1 MPELKQESAGRL
13 DYVTAA
19 KALGICLVVVG
30 HCVPSLPI
38 RQWIYLFHMPLFFFL
53 SGYCFKESAAEN
65 VRSYIGK
72 KIKGLYLPFVTCN
85 LIALVF
91 HPFFC
96 RIGLYDPADRFTSA
110 VGFLKYLVKILLCVK
125 MEDVV
130 APMWFL
136 PILMFVS
143 VGFCLL
149 TKIKISL
156 RLPEPVI
163 HVAVLVLYA
172 VAYLLPSR
180 GGLLRAYILVA
191 LGLFVFDLGV
201 LCRKYRLYER
211 LSRFNREVCRY
222 ALPAACF
229 GVLASAASYVDFNMI
244 QMRLGNPLLVPL
256 LHLLGIYM
264 TLETA
269 DALSKAITKLVLYV
283 GERTLTVLKWH
294 YYVFFVVTVLQNK
307 IVTGHS
313 LTGIH
318 AFVLYL
324 TQSVVF
330 KTLLFAV
337 YAFAG
342 VAVPLT
348 AKELCGRAGRRF
360 AARRGIDR
368 EE

>member
-1 MPELKQESAGRL
+1 MPGVSTKGAGRL

-19 KALGICLVVVG
+19 KAIGICLVAVG
-30 HCVPSLPI
+30 HCVPSLPV

-53 SGYCFKESAAEN
+53 SGYCFKERATEN
-65 VRSYIGK
+65 IRGYIGRK
-72 KIKGLYLPFVTCN
+72 CKGLYLPFVTCN

-91 HPFFC
+91 HQFFC

-125 MEDVV
+125 MEDIV

-136 PILMFVS
+136 PILMIVS
-143 VGFCLL
+143 VAFCLL
-149 TKIKISL
+149 VKIKLTL

-163 HVAVLVLYA
+163 HIAVLLLYA
-172 VAYLLPSR
+172 GAYLLPSR

-191 LGLFVFDLGV
+191 LGLLSFDLGV

-222 ALPAACF
+222 TLPAVCF
-229 GVLASAASYVDFNMI
+229 GVLAAAAPYVDFNII
-244 QMRLGNPLLVPL
+244 QMRLGNPLLMPL

-264 TLETA
+264 TMEA
-269 DALSKAITKLVLYV
+269 VDALTHTSAARSVLYV

-307 IVTGHS
+307 LVTGHW
-313 LTGIH
+313 LTDITT
-318 AFVLYL
+318 FVLYR
-324 TQSVVF
+324 TNGVGSRWMWFV
-330 KTLLFAV
+330 V
-337 YAFAG
+337 YALAG
-342 VAVPLT
+342 VAVPL
-348 AKELCGRAGRRF
+348 AARELCDSVRRYRT
-360 AARRGIDR
+360 AQHGI
-368 EE
+368 E

>member
-1 MPELKQESAGRL
+1 MPELKQKSVRRL
-13 DYVTAA
+13 DYITAA

-53 SGYCFKESAAEN
+53 SGYCFKESAADD
-65 VRSYIGK
+65 VVDYIGK
-72 KIKGLYLPFVTCN
+72 KIKGLYLPFMTCN

-110 VGFLKYLVKILLCVK
+110 VGFLKYTVKILLCVK

-149 TKIKISL
+149 TKLKIAL
-156 RLPEPVI
+156 RLPEPAI
-163 HVAVLVLYA
+163 HIAVLASYA

-201 LCRKYRLYER
+201 LCRKYRLFER
-211 LSRFNREVCRY
+211 LSAFNREVCRY
-222 ALPAACF
+222 TLPAVCF
-229 GVLASAASYVDFNMI
+229 GVLSAAASYVDFNMI

-269 DALSKAITKLVLYV
+269 DALSKVVAKPILYI

-294 YYVFFVVTVLQNK
+294 YYVFFGITVLQNK
-307 IVTGHS
+307 IVTGHW
-313 LTGIH
+313 LTDMH
-318 AFVLYL
+318 AFVLYF
-324 TQSVVF
+324 TQNAAL
-330 KTLLFAV
+330 KLLLFAV
-337 YAFAG
+337 YAIAG
-342 VAVPLT
+342 VAVPLM
-348 AKELCGRAGRRF
+348 AKELCGYAGRHF
-360 AARRGIDR
+360 VARRGIEG